1 MDQDISEKEK
11 AARKAKEVER
21 LAKQRKQKRDS
32 RGKGKKTKEGVSR
45 IMMNTLK
52 NKAENSSA
60 KLHNV
65 QSEKIGQISESLQNL
80 RASRSKVG
88 QMKVNFDDSSVHLG
102 KVLINAK
109 GVNYVSNK
117 EPLWNQNIDIQIK
130 SGDRIAFAGSN
141 GSGKT
146 TLVKVLLGALS
157 PQNGTIERA
166 QLSSVYID
174 QNYSLLDHHLT
185 VYHQAEAFNS
195 GKLEEH
201 EVKIRLNRFLFNSMD
216 WDKRCETLS
225 GGERMRLALCCLTIS
240 ASAPDLIVLDEPT
253 NNLDLENI
261 EMLTTAILD
270 YQGTLLVISHDSFFL
285 QEVGITTTVNLDPLK
300 RISETKNS

>member
-1 MDQDISEKEK
+1 
-11 AARKAKEVER
+11 
-21 LAKQRKQKRDS
+21 
-32 RGKGKKTKEGVSR
+32 
-45 IMMNTLK
+45 
-52 NKAENSSA
+52 
-60 KLHNV
+60 
-65 QSEKIGQISESLQNL
+65 
-80 RASRSKVG
+80 
-88 QMKVNFDDSSVHLG
+88 
-102 KVLINAK
+102 
-109 GVNYVSNK
+109 NYVSNK